1 MLVVPGQSLFFRDI
15 ISICS
20 EFHSLLCPVCQPSF
34 PKSASLW
41 SSSETPWQT
50 ICAVL
55 HSPRQRMP
63 STEHIKFV
71 TNFKLGTAVGV
82 SATGLLEGAGSTPM
96 RPQPQYKQSIRNS
109 SSQCS
114 TDSKCLEKGL
124 SKITN
129 CNRISGK
136 LGPCR
141 VHVFLFY
148 RGHKIKTECE
158 KHENIWGMVEASLGI
173 LSLFHLW
180 LANCTST

>member
-1 MLVVPGQSLFFRDI
+1 MCGATKGRFHFFTRKSRVCEQAFMLVVPGQSPFFLDI

-20 EFHSLLCPVCQPSF
+20 GFHSLLCPACQLSF
-34 PKSASLW
+34 QSQPPCGLPVRPRDKL
-41 SSSETPWQT
+41 TVQF
-50 ICAVL
+50 L
-55 HSPRQRMP
+55 HSARHRMP

-71 TNFKLGTAVGV
+71 TNFKLGPAVRV

-141 VHVFLFY
+141 VHVFLF
-148 RGHKIKTECE
+148 
-158 KHENIWGMVEASLGI
+158 
-173 LSLFHLW
+173 
-180 LANCTST
+180 